1 MFDVWKVRTNRAS
14 HPLCNTDPL
23 PKFKHMPVYGER
35 RKLSADEWRALFL
48 FPPGT
53 SMGSSTCV
61 EQRPKAA
68 QLHLLDDLLAE
79 GEDLEP
85 IMVRRSG
92 WRNDIWDF
100 KAGDKNMDA
109 LLDEVSELNATDE
122 RAVAASNLAQ
132 VAVQAL
138 PLMVLE
144 GQLYCRTG
152 TTWQIMSKREFL
164 IAAEENPPMQAVI
177 HGFGGRSRSDFY
189 ERVTL
194 QRSIQ
199 RNASDVQMP
208 PSLIPCRDG
217 VFDIET
223 MCAREVRPDDYFFS
237 CCDVPVEEIG
247 KGSGEQFETFI
258 ASVSEGNPAVRQQVL
273 EMIGTA
279 ISGYRPKNFFL
290 LIGPKDTG
298 KSQIM
303 NLLRALIGSQYTMSL
318 SEPNQLASDFISG
331 SLIGRRLCYCPD
343 AARVNFS
350 QKSAAVLKQLTGG
363 DLMQANVK
371 YKQSFTFIN
380 EATVIFVSNFP
391 LQLPRDSAL
400 EERLITIPF
409 TTSIPKERQVPNFS
423 RLLYEERGY
432 IVGAAIEAL
441 KDLADRHF
449 QFTRADSV
457 TQVPTYTFG
466 GSIMEQIARFVE
478 ERCQLDPDGKEYSD
492 TLYQAFCAFSEE
504 SGGGSLSREVFSRN
518 LKSIVKGLG
527 PLHTSRAR
535 GYRGIRLR
543 DDFPAN

>member
-1 MFDVWKVRTNRAS
+1 MLDVWRIRTSRAP
-14 HPLCNTDPL
+14 HPLCDTEPL
-23 PKFKHMPVYGER
+23 PKFKHMPFYGKR
-35 RKLSADEWRALFL
+35 RKLSEDEWRALFL

-144 GQLYCRTG
+144 GQLYCQTG

-199 RNASDVQMP
+199 RNAVDVQMP

-223 MCAREVRPDDYFFS
+223 MRAREVRPDDYFFS

-258 ASVSEGNPAVRQQVL
+258 ASVSGGNPAVRQQVL
-273 EMIGTA
+273 EMIGII
-279 ISGYRPKNFFL
+279 ISGYMPKKFFL
-290 LIGPKDTG
+290 LLGPRDTG

-303 NLLRALIGSQYTMSL
+303 NLLRNLIGDQCTQSISDPNEL
-318 SEPNQLASDFISG
+318 SGPWMSG
-331 SLIGRRLCYCPD
+331 SLVGKRLCYCPD
-343 AARVNFS
+343 AARVALS
-350 QKSAAVLKQLTGG
+350 QKSAAALKQLTGG
-363 DLMQANVK
+363 DLIQANVK
-371 YKQSFTFIN
+371 YKQPFTFRN
-380 EATVIFVSNFP
+380 EATIVFVSNHP
-391 LQLPRDSAL
+391 LAMPRDEVL
-400 EERLITIPF
+400 ESRLVTIPF
-409 TTSIPKERQVPNFS
+409 SNSIPKERQVPNFS
-423 RLLYEERGY
+423 ELLYRERGY
-432 IVGAAIEAL
+432 IVGAAVEAL

-449 QFTRADSV
+449 QFTRADSA
-457 TQVPTYTFG
+457 TQVPTCAFG

-492 TLYQAFCAFSEE
+492 TRYQAFCAFSE
-504 SGGGSLSREVFSRN
+504 GNGGSSVSREVFSRTLN
-518 LKSIVKGLG
+518 SIVEGLES
-527 PLHTSRAR
+527 LHTSRQR

-543 DDFPAN
+543 DNFPAN